1 MRKKGNLLRAQGA
14 MILGN
19 FDSWIRSPRTILMLL
34 FTVTASFL
42 TVRSYGIGLRA
53 HGFTMTATE
62 GLAYLL
68 LTGFGKQFLAS
79 ITFLVMVSEL
89 PRRIPFQQYTLIR
102 ASRSRWISA
111 QLLYCLLMVVFMI
124 AFMTLVFALFLLP
137 VSSPGSGWSDTLR
150 IAQGMEPE
158 QACIQEWIRANFS
171 PIQAVMIAIV
181 PIFLFWFTM
190 VLIILFFS
198 LLGAPIIGL
207 ALYSTILFSS
217 IIVLFEDLPGFFRP
231 MQFSTLLRIVNGYED
246 QFQARMLTVFGV
258 YVALIG
264 ILMAGIFVTTKH
276 AELPTYAQNKN

>member
-1 MRKKGNLLRAQGA
+1 MCKKGNLLRAQGA

-53 HGFTMTATE
+53 NGFTMTATE
-62 GLAYLL
+62 SLAFLL

-79 ITFLVMVSEL
+79 VTFLVMVSEL

-102 ASRSRWISA
+102 ASRTRWISA
-111 QLLYCLLMVVFMI
+111 QLLYCFLMVVFMI
-124 AFMTLVFALFLLP
+124 VFMTLVFALFLLP
-137 VSSPGSGWSDTLR
+137 VSSPGSGWSDTQR
-150 IAQGMEPE
+150 IAQGLEPE
-158 QACIQEWIRANFS
+158 LAYVPEWIRTNFS
-171 PIQAVMIAIV
+171 PIQALMIAIV

-207 ALYSTILFSS
+207 VLYSTILFSS
-217 IIVLFEDLPGFFRP
+217 VIVLFEDLPGFFMP
-231 MQFSTLLRIVNGYED
+231 MQYSTLLKMVYGYED
-246 QFQARMLTVFGV
+246 QFQARLLTVFGV
-258 YVALIG
+258 YAALIG
-264 ILMAGIFVTTKH
+264 MLMAGIFVAAKH